1 METRTAIES
10 HNLSFSY
17 GTLPVLE
24 NVSFSVPEG
33 SYTALIGANGAG
45 KSTLLKLLLGELTP
59 TSGSLSLLG
68 QPIRSFRD
76 WPRIGYVP
84 QGTQAGYA
92 DFPAS
97 VSEVVSAGLYKK
109 IGLFRFANASHRK
122 EIARALSLVGM
133 DGFEKRPIGDLSGGQ
148 RQRVLLARA
157 LAGQPS
163 LLVLDEPMTG
173 VDAQNAAAF
182 RELLHRLNR
191 ETGITVLLVT
201 HDIRA
206 VAHDVTGVLR
216 LDGTV
221 DALTPDEI
229 LDELA
234 HHHTHTGG
242 SHGILNMRSCSAR
255 LSSACCSRSLYR
267 SSA

>member
-122 EIARALSLVGM
+122 EIARANGRCAHRIEHDGPSRCVRDAACEELPRHSLG
-133 DGFEKRPIGDLSGGQ
+133 I
-148 RQRVLLARA
+148 
-157 LAGQPS
+157 
-163 LLVLDEPMTG
+163 
-173 VDAQNAAAF
+173 
-182 RELLHRLNR
+182 HRLC
-191 ETGITVLLVT
+191 
-201 HDIRA
+201 RA
-206 VAHDVTGVLR
+206 VHHFRTRHCILR
-216 LDGTV
+216 RTEARRNHCADGCCVSDRHT
-221 DALTPDEI
+221 DREIRCGAEAGEKGLIFAAGGDERPSFF
-229 LDELA
+229 
-234 HHHTHTGG
+234 T
-242 SHGILNMRSCSAR
+242 
-255 LSSACCSRSLYR
+255 LSRG
-267 SSA
+267 